1 MAGQSNLQAGCG
13 CAVLILL
20 AIIIVSGCMAIF
32 GGDSGDSGEST
43 AEERR
48 KGFHCLSSWDGNHNG
63 LEELVRRRLND
74 PGSMET
80 HETRI
85 GPVDSSG
92 RHRIIMDF
100 SAKNAFGGRVR
111 STATGW
117 VDNRTCEAT
126 LGSID

>member
-13 CAVLILL
+13 CAVLILV

-32 GGDSGDSGEST
+32 GGDSGDSEPT

-111 STATGW
+111 NTATGW